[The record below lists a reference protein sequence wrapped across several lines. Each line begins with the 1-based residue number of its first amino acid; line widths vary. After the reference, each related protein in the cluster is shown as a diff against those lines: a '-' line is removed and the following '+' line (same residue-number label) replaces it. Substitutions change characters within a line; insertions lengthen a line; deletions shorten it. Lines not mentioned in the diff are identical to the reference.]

1 MNVAFTC
8 VTDVGSG
15 YIAVLVLGFSAQD
28 GFQVHLG
35 SIQLRFSRCFV
46 RSRKVRT
53 AQRFVG
59 QSAYRAVRTVKYNRG
74 AAGFAQ
80 RNFVVQ
86 TEINFASR
94 QGFGLNVAIGTGVS
108 NGIT

>member
-1 MNVAFTC
+1 MDVVFTCTANVAGRNVAVVVGC
-8 VTDVGSG
+8 VT
-15 YIAVLVLGFSAQD
+15 AQD
-28 GFQVHLG
+28 VCQVHLG
-35 SIQLRFSRCFV
+35 FVQLFFG
-46 RSRKVRT
+46 RSLSLGGKVRT

-59 QSAYRAVRTVKYNRG
+59 QSAYRTVRTVQHNRG

-108 NGIT
+108 NSVT

>member
-15 YIAVLVLGFSAQD
+15 YIAVLVLGLSAQD
-28 GFQVHLG
+28 VFQVHLG
-35 SIQLRFSRCFV
+35 FVQLFFG
-46 RSRKVRT
+46 RSLSLGGKVRT
-53 AQRFVG
+53 AQGFVG
-59 QSAYRAVRTVKYNRG
+59 QSAYRAVRTVKYNRS

-108 NGIT
+108 NSVT